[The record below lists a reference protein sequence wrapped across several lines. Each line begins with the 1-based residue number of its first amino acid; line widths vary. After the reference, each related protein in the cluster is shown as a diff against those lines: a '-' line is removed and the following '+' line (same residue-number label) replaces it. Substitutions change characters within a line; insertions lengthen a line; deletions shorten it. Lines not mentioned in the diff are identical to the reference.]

1 MYIPRHFEETRVDVL
16 HELIRAEPF
25 GALVT
30 LGAGGLEANHV
41 PFELDAAAGPLG
53 TLRAHVSRANG
64 VWQAGRAD
72 VEALAIFQGPQR
84 YVTPSW
90 YPTKAET
97 GKVVPTWNYVV
108 VHAYGPIRVI
118 DDPAWLRA
126 HVGRLTDRHE
136 ADRERPWQ
144 VSDAPEDYV
153 AAQVRG
159 IVGIEIEVTRLA
171 GKWKVSQNRGEADR
185 AGVATGL
192 RADADPA
199 SAAMADLMERRD

>member
-30 LGAGGLEANHV
+30 LGAAGLEANHL

-53 TLRAHVSRANG
+53 TLRGHVSRANA
-64 VWQAGRAD
+64 VWKASSD

-118 DDPAWLRA
+118 EDPDWLLA

-153 AAQVRG
+153 ASLVRG
-159 IVGIEIEVTRLA
+159 IVGIEIAVTRLA

-185 AGVATGL
+185 AGVTTGL

-199 SAAMADLMERRD
+199 SAAMADLIEGRD